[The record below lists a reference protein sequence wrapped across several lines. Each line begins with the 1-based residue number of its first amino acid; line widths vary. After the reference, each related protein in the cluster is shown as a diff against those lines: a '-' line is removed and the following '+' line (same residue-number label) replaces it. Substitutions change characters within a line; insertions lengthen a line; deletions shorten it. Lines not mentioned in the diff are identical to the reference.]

1 MAFSATDSSL
11 AGSSRASMS
20 SVNFSKSLNSKLME
34 TKERFASVY
43 LEQPKYN
50 VLSQMMDLL
59 APAQRVNQRSYERS
73 KLGSIGISFTT
84 ASAVIT
90 GGSHSE
96 GISGQNYKVSF
107 AGDNVAEAN
116 KLRKG
121 DVCRIVNASGVAKL
135 YYVATEKDTDDA
147 VVFTRLNA
155 AAPAAG
161 DVTVNGTTITVLY
174 DSHENDFSEDDK
186 KAIYYA
192 PESIV
197 NYTGVSRDS
206 VHISRDA
213 LYRGTYEL
221 WDGQFWSFAQEK
233 LMKMRFSKQ
242 YEQKLLLGE
251 RFAEVDG
258 NLTDGSGG
266 QIKRSTSGGILWWIK
281 EYGQTF
287 QKTTDFD
294 LDDIND
300 IVYNIL
306 TVAAAGTSEIAV
318 LCGAYFLK
326 RFQEEA
332 ANKYIQY
339 VGTANTLGGAGVRGI
354 SVFEYNVLGVSVK
367 FVHYPAF
374 DDPKLFPGLSTTLG
388 GVLKSSANALFL
400 DMSDVESTDGIIA
413 GFEKFYYGDK
423 DMYYTY
429 VPGMIGVNGA
439 DPSNAAQL
447 NYNLSAN
454 TKDGFSAHIM
464 CDDGY
469 YVNAPERHCYYEY
482 TGA

>member
-1 MAFSATDSSL
+1 MAFSPQDSSL
-11 AGSSRASMS
+11 AGSKTTSLD
-20 SVNFSKSLNSKLME
+20 FSKSLNSKLME
-34 TKERFASVY
+34 TRERFASVY

-59 APAQRVNQRSYERS
+59 APAKQVNQRKYERS
-73 KLGSIGISFTT
+73 SLGSIGISFTT
-84 ASAVIT
+84 ASAVIAP
-90 GGSHSE
+90 GAHSE

-107 AGDNVAEAN
+107 VSGNVAEAN

-121 DVCRIVNASGVAKL
+121 DVCRIVTSGVAKL
-135 YYVATEKDTDDA
+135 YYVASEKDSDDA
-147 VVFTRLNA
+147 VVFTRLNSGS
-155 AAPAAG
+155 PAAG
-161 DVTVNGTTITVLY
+161 DIAVTGTTITVLY
-174 DSHENDFSEDDK
+174 DSHENDFSQDDK
-186 KAIYYA
+186 KPIFYTPTA
-192 PESIV
+192 
-197 NYTGVSRDS
+197 NHNFTGVCRDS

-213 LYRGTYEL
+213 LYRGTFEL

-233 LMKMRFSKQ
+233 LMKMRFAKQ

-251 RFAEVDG
+251 RFSETDG
-258 NLTDGSGG
+258 NIIT
-266 QIKRSTSGGILWWIK
+266 RSTSGGILWWIK
-281 EYGQTF
+281 NHGQTF
-287 QKTTDFD
+287 EKTTDFD

-300 IVYNIL
+300 IVYNII
-306 TVAAAGTSEIAV
+306 TVAAAGTSEIVV

-367 FVHYPAF
+367 FVHYPAW

-400 DMSDVESTDGIIA
+400 DMSDVESTDGVIP

-429 VPGMIGVNGA
+429 VPGMIGVQGA

-447 NYNLSAN
+447 NYNMSASS
-454 TKDGFSAHIM
+454 KDGFSAHIM

-469 YVNAPERHCYYEY
+469 YVNAPERHCFYEY